1 MQSFTTHTGLAAAM
15 LQDNLNTD
23 LIIPKQF
30 LKTIHRRGLGRHLF
44 HDLRYREDGSEDPA
58 FVLNR
63 EPGRSA
69 SILLAGANFGCGSS
83 REHAPWA
90 LLDFGIR
97 AVLAPSFADIFANN
111 AVKNGILPAVVAPE
125 TLAAL
130 AVHAGELEVD
140 LAAQRIRAGAAEF
153 PFRTDPWARGILLEG
168 LDEIEQTLR
177 GIAGVESFEQ
187 RRQAEAP
194 WL

>member
-1 MQSFTTHTGLAAAM
+1 MQPFTVHTGLAAAM
-15 LQDNLNTD
+15 LQDNINTD

-44 HDLRYREDGSEDPA
+44 HDLRYRADGSEIPA
-58 FVLNR
+58 FALNR
-63 EPGRSA
+63 EPGRHA

-111 AVKNGILPAVVAPE
+111 AVKNGILPAMVDPE
-125 TLAAL
+125 AL
-130 AVHAGELEVD
+130 AVLAAHAGELEVD
-140 LAAQRIRAGAAEF
+140 LTAQRIRAGAAEF
-153 PFRTDPWARGILLEG
+153 PFRADPWARGILLEG

-177 GIAGVESFEQ
+177 GIDRVEAFEQ
-187 RRQAEAP
+187 RRQAETP

>member
-1 MQSFTTHTGLAAAM
+1 MQPFTTHTGLAAVM
-15 LQDNLNTD
+15 LQDNINTD

-44 HDLRYREDGSEDPA
+44 HDLRYREDGSEVPDFA
-58 FVLNR
+58 LNR

-69 SILLAGANFGCGSS
+69 SFLLAGANFGCGSS

-90 LLDFGIR
+90 LLDFGFR
-97 AVLAPSFADIFANN
+97 AVLAPSFADIFATN
-111 AVKNGILPAVVAPE
+111 AVKNGILPAVVNPAALLA
-125 TLAAL
+125 LAA
-130 AVHAGELEVD
+130 HAGELEVD
-140 LAAQRIRAGAAEF
+140 LAARSVRAGSARF
-153 PFRTDPWARGILLEG
+153 DFQVDPWARGILLEG

-177 GIAGVESFEQ
+177 GIATVEAFE
-187 RRQAEAP
+187 RRRAAEAP

>member
-1 MQSFTTHTGLAAAM
+1 MQPFTIHTGLAAAM

-44 HDLRYREDGSEDPA
+44 HDLRYREDGSEDPG
-58 FVLNR
+58 FPLNR

-97 AVLAPSFADIFANN
+97 AVLAPSFADIFATN

-125 TLAAL
+125 AVAAL
-130 AVHAGELEVD
+130 AVHGGELEVD
-140 LAAQRIRAGAAEF
+140 LTAQRIRAGAAEY

-168 LDEIEQTLR
+168 LDGIEQTLR
-177 GIAGVESFEQ
+177 GIAGVEAFEQ
-187 RRQAEAP
+187 RRQTEAP

>member
-1 MQSFTTHTGLAAAM
+1 MQPFTVHTGLAAAM
-15 LQDNLNTD
+15 LQDNINTD

-44 HDLRYREDGSEDPA
+44 HDLRYREDGSEVPE
-58 FVLNR
+58 FPLNR
-63 EPGRSA
+63 EPGRHA
-69 SILLAGANFGCGSS
+69 SILLAGVNFGCGSS

-111 AVKNGILPAVVAPE
+111 AVKNGILPAMVAPE
-125 TLAAL
+125 ALLALAACT
-130 AVHAGELEVD
+130 GELEVD
-140 LAAQRIRAGAAEF
+140 LQAQQVRAGTEAF
-153 PFRTDPWARGILLEG
+153 PFRADPWARGILLEG
-168 LDEIEQTLR
+168 LDEIQQTLR
-177 GIAGVESFEQ
+177 GIARVEAFEQ
-187 RRQAEAP
+187 GRQAEYP

>member
-1 MQSFTTHTGLAAAM
+1 MQPFTSHSGLAAAM
-15 LQDNLNTD
+15 LQDNINTD

-30 LKTIHRRGLGRHLF
+30 LKIIHRRGLGQHLF
-44 HDLRYREDGSEDPA
+44 HDLRG
-58 FVLNR
+58 
-63 EPGRSA
+63 A

-90 LLDFGIR
+90 LLDFGFR
-97 AVLAPSFADIFANN
+97 VVLAPSFADIFATN
-111 AVKNGILPAVVAPE
+111 AVKNGILTGVLGSAE
-125 TLAAL
+125 LAAL
-130 AVHAGELEVD
+130 AAHQGALEVD
-140 LAAQRIRAGAAEF
+140 LESQRVRAGAAEF

-177 GIAGVESFEQ
+177 GIARVEAFERA
-187 RRQAEAP
+187 RRETAP